1 MRRPGCWSNPRVAS
15 TVAATCMHL
24 CVAPGVVA
32 ADVAGGVRGG
42 AEGPGAQGDDC
53 VSTSCCST
61 RSTRSTY
68 HCAWLYRSSAPGT
81 PDVEPAPLAHRYR
94 AAVKTESA
102 GESGSV
108 RPSPPPSTAK
118 PRRLAAISCS
128 GPTAPAE
135 LGPTSRPCPL

>member
-15 TVAATCMHL
+15 TVAATCAHL
-24 CVAPGVVA
+24 CGGTGDVA
-32 ADVAGGVRGG
+32 ADVHAGVGQG
-42 AEGPGAQGDDC
+42 AEGPGGQEDDC

-68 HCAWLYRSSAPGT
+68 HRAWLYRSSAPGT

-108 RPSPPPSTAK
+108 RPSPSPSTAK
-118 PRRLAAISCS
+118 PRKVA
-128 GPTAPAE
+128 G
-135 LGPTSRPCPL
+135 